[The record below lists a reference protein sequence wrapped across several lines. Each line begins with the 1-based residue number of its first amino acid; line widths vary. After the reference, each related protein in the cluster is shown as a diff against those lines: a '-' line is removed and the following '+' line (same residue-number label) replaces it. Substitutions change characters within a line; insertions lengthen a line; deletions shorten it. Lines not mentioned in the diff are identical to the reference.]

1 MNISNGLSEISFRR
15 SGETS
20 SVSNKSYIWPGY
32 NAGKVQKIT
41 KAPEFRG
48 EPVYFKPTEDKKNE
62 IMNLISSQ
70 EPAYNSNGRM
80 QNSRPYIEPG
90 SLFTALA

>member
-1 MNISNGLSEISFRR
+1 MNISTGLSEISFNR
-15 SGETS
+15 SGETKAA
-20 SVSNKSYIWPGY
+20 SNKAYIWPGY

-62 IMNLISSQ
+62 ILNLISSQ
-70 EPAYNSNGRM
+70 EPAYNSNGRV

-90 SLFTALA
+90 SLFTAFA

>member
-15 SGETS
+15 SAETS
-20 SVSNKSYIWPGY
+20 SVSNKAYIWPGY
-32 NAGKVQKIT
+32 NAGKVQKIS

-48 EPVYFKPTEDKKNE
+48 EPVYFKPTEEKKNE
-62 IMNLISSQ
+62 IMNLISNQ

-80 QNSRPYIEPG
+80 QNARTYIEPG
-90 SLFTALA
+90 SLFTAFA

>member
-20 SVSNKSYIWPGY
+20 AVSNKAYIWPGY

-48 EPVYFKPTEDKKNE
+48 EPVYFKPTEEKKNE
-62 IMNLISSQ
+62 IMNLISNQ
-70 EPAYNSNGRM
+70 EPAYNSNGRV
-80 QNSRPYIEPG
+80 QNARPYIEPG

>member
-20 SVSNKSYIWPGY
+20 TVSNKAYLWPGY

-62 IMNLISSQ
+62 IMNLISNQ
-70 EPAYNSNGRM
+70 EPGYNSSGRV
-80 QNSRPYIEPG
+80 QNTRPYIEPG